1 MRLILG
7 TPSFLGR
14 GKLQTQTR
22 RALSLQAVSQD
33 SGTRRPHNCATFLCH
48 CGAPLIPRWTPTHT
62 HTHTP
67 IGTDDSHWQSPRQA
81 GGGLLHGDLT
91 TAGPPGQ
98 MQQSWAITWGL
109 AFQGLQRPVA
119 VPAAWAPAQRPL
131 ARPPCGA
138 LTRWPSVP
146 GPPEAGLP
154 SLAEFPPGL
163 PGSLSSLLK

>member
-67 IGTDDSHWQSPRQA
+67 RLGLMTATGSHPDRLEVACCMGTSPQQ
-81 GGGLLHGDLT
+81 GLLASCSR
-91 TAGPPGQ
+91 AGPSLG
-98 MQQSWAITWGL
+98 
-109 AFQGLQRPVA
+109 V
-119 VPAAWAPAQRPL
+119 
-131 ARPPCGA
+131 
-138 LTRWPSVP
+138 WPSRGFKDLWLSLPP
-146 GPPEAGLP
+146 GPPP
-154 SLAEFPPGL
+154 SGPWPGL
-163 PGSLSSLLK
+163 PVAPLPAGPRCLVLPRLACPRSLSSLPGCRAVSAAC